1 MVVSVRHSTQMA
13 SLHHQASLKISSI
26 VKQFKQYIPATVYWR
41 CKKPFGQVPPVEKRS
56 FNSRRLSRLAPQDKS
71 SVLRTVL
78 RLCQLGGSFT
88 SLGAAMEAKIAE
100 NVHHTVRKVLNT
112 ANYHYCRSCK
122 KGLLQAA
129 DVNVRLEFPK
139 SIRT

>member
-41 CKKPFGQVPPVEKRS
+41 CKKPLEKRS

-71 SVLRTVL
+71 SVLRAVL

-122 KGLLQAA
+122 KGLLQAE